1 MNDTVREA
9 AVTPQAAMMRLLFG
23 KQLTASLG
31 ALARLGVADHM
42 RDDPLPVEDLA
53 AKIGAD
59 TQSLYRV
66 MRMLAAFGVF
76 REETGKRFALTP
88 VGRVLQ
94 NDVPGSMRY
103 TAMMLGDDWALTAY
117 TRLADSIRTGGDA
130 FTAAFGKQVF
140 EWFADHPEKA
150 DTFQRAMTNGSANA
164 AQAILSAYDY
174 TGIKRIADIG
184 GGQGFLLASI
194 LKRYPAMEGVLFDLP
209 EVAGTVPPE
218 RLAECGGRLSVEAGS
233 FFERV
238 PQGCDAYQM
247 KHILH
252 DWSDEHCRTILRLV
266 REQLPRDGRLLVY
279 ELVLSD
285 DPGPTPAKML
295 DIEMLV
301 MTVGGRERTPQEF
314 GDLFASAGLKLERII
329 KTPGPICVIEGRPV

>member
-1 MNDTVREA
+1 MHDTAREA

-31 ALARLGVADHM
+31 AVARLGVADHM
-42 RDDPLPVEDLA
+42 SDEPQPVEDLA
-53 AKIGAD
+53 AKVGAD
-59 TQSLYRV
+59 APSLYRV

-76 REETGKRFALTP
+76 REEKGKRFALTP
-88 VGRVLQ
+88 VGLVLQ
-94 NDVPGSMRY
+94 TDAPGSMRY
-103 TAMMLGDDWALTAY
+103 TAMMLGDDWAIKAY
-117 TRLADSIRTGGDA
+117 AHITDSIRTGGDA

-150 DTFQRAMTNGSANA
+150 ETFQRAMTNGSANA

-174 TGIKRIADIG
+174 TVIKRIADIG

-194 LKRYPAMEGVLFDLP
+194 LNRYPAMQGVLFDLP
-209 EVAGTVPPE
+209 EVAAGVPPE
-218 RLAECGGRLSVEAGS
+218 RLAECGGRLTVESGS

-238 PQGCDAYQM
+238 PQGCDAYMM

-301 MTVGGRERTPQEF
+301 MTVGGRERTPEEF
-314 GDLFASAGLKLERII
+314 SDLFGSAGLKLERIV